1 MKKTSK
7 RTVVSRKYGFS
18 NFVLDPT
25 IVYWSQSIT
34 FCDRVSESERCFSG
48 NGESGKSNSRDH
60 TLLPNLVSR
69 FRYSDRKN
77 VHLLERAF
85 LQFRKLAT
93 KKRKKPVSVLSL
105 ESFRSFLP
113 PFVFCAQSGGCT
125 VRSWSRRNES
135 PE

>member
-1 MKKTSK
+1 VKKTSK

-93 KKRKKPVSVLSL
+93 KKRKKLRFRFEPRIVSLVSPSFRLLRSVRGLHRKKL
-105 ESFRSFLP
+105 ESK
-113 PFVFCAQSGGCT
+113 
-125 VRSWSRRNES
+125 E
-135 PE
+135 